1 MISDNSTTTSSDE
14 YSDGSTGMGLRFEPV
29 TCSTPKRKDYKS
41 PEMPEKRRRAP
52 VFNTDVSMMPKVAR
66 VVRLRNRGQRQNT
79 GGRISNRQSAFIPT
93 RQDQSVTR
101 NVRARRPISSYGRVQ
116 TERESR
122 NEEIPSI
129 PKGLPKHPCS
139 ICSKSFYHFSSLQV
153 HLLLHSGTLPRK
165 SYRQSKND
173 EIHEES
179 SSSSDDQ
186 EIIKKGSES
195 ETKPEIQEISPKM
208 AKSTR
213 KTRKSSKDDFY
224 HRFELNLTNLDE
236 KMKKKNEEKDKKYS
250 CSMCGKMFN
259 KKTSMRIH
267 QTKRHVHTR
276 EFLIFV

>member
-41 PEMPEKRRRAP
+41 PDMPEKRRRAP

-79 GGRISNRQSAFIPT
+79 GGRISNRQSAFIPA

>member
-52 VFNTDVSMMPKVAR
+52 VYSTDVSMMPKVAR
-66 VVRLRNRGQRQNT
+66 VVRLRNGGQRQ
-79 GGRISNRQSAFIPT
+79 GGRIANRQSAFIPS

-101 NVRARRPISSYGRVQ
+101 NARARRPISSYGPIQ
-116 TERESR
+116 SQRESQ
-122 NEEIPSI
+122 NEPTPSI

-165 SYRQSKND
+165 SYRQSKNE

-179 SSSSDDQ
+179 SSDDQ
-186 EIIKKGSES
+186 EVTPKKAPKNLD
-195 ETKPEIQEISPKM
+195 TQEISPKM
-208 AKSTR
+208 AKPVR
-213 KTRKSSKDDFY
+213 KMRKSSKDDFY

-250 CSMCGKMFN
+250 CSMCGKLFN

>member
-52 VFNTDVSMMPKVAR
+52 VYNTDVSMMPKVAR
-66 VVRLRNRGQRQNT
+66 VVRLRNRGQRQS
-79 GGRISNRQSAFIPT
+79 GRIPNRQSAFIPT

-116 TERESR
+116 TERESK
-122 NEEIPSI
+122 NEETPSI

-179 SSSSDDQ
+179 SSDDHEVTPKQ
-186 EIIKKGSES
+186 QHD
-195 ETKPEIQEISPKM
+195 IQEISPKM
-208 AKSTR
+208 AKPAR

-236 KMKKKNEEKDKKYS
+236 KMKKKNDEKDKKYS